1 MKTALANTEEFTEI
15 ILEYFISISER
26 NIVRS
31 SDLV

>member
-1 MKTALANTEEFTEI
+1 MKTAVANTEEFVEI

-31 SDLV
+31 SHLV